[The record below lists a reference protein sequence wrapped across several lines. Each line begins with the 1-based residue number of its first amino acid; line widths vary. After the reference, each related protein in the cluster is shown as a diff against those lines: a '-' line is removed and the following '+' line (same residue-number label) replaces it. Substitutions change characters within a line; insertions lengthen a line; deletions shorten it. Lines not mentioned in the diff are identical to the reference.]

1 MSKKTQT
8 LIQKFS
14 TYIQVQ
20 PQGQNYY
27 IPLYQTDTKLKKIIS
42 SHLTSFPNDSEEDC
56 IRYFLQV
63 LKKSDYQD
71 RVAQQLIFCYLQ
83 TTCWYASQKVS
94 QELSN
99 TGNLNLHYSHEDCF
113 MIACELTLETAKLL
127 DNFDFDANV
136 SVQTYTQTVLRRMI
150 KNKIVR
156 QLKTK
161 SLKFS
166 DHGLLKN
173 TSKSYLDECLFAYG
187 INSHKITEY
196 GIVFQS
202 FKDLYN
208 FLFTTDNNLEKSKK
222 KDLVNT
228 LNSEQCQIISERVK
242 QQFKRL
248 NLAEKVFQEREIKQ
262 ILNLCVEIIRNHQ
275 NRKSVPWENLHQE
288 IESSHDSLDLINY
301 TEVNEEFNEIKVIIQ
316 EEFSSLSLSHK
327 IILLWLGLEIKQTDF
342 IEFLGVKQQ
351 FQVSRELKKYLKNI
365 LKAIVKKVLVNQT
378 KITTREIN
386 QLCNDNIQVIKEYL
400 NYYSKDYFTKML
412 LEIINHYS
420 SQLNLNSLESEPSK
434 FNFLLRN
441 FETKINEKLDL
452 ELKIFS
458 SSQEKMTNF
467 INTTISNNRALLL

>member
-1 MSKKTQT
+1 MSKKTHT

-20 PQGQNYY
+20 PQGKNYY
-27 IPLYQTDTKLKKIIS
+27 IPLYQTDIKLKKIIS
-42 SHLTSFPNDSEEDC
+42 SHLTSFPSDSEEEC

-71 RVAQQLIFCYLQ
+71 RVTQQLIFCYLQ

-173 TSKSYLDECLFAYG
+173 TSKSYLDESLFAYG
-187 INSHKITEY
+187 ITANNITEY

-208 FLFTTDNNLEKSKK
+208 FLFTTDNNLSKGKK
-222 KDLVNT
+222 KDLINS
-228 LNSEQCQIISERVK
+228 LNPEQCQLISERVQ

-248 NLAEKVFQEREIKQ
+248 NLAEKVFSAREIKQ
-262 ILNLCVEIIRNHQ
+262 ILNFCVEVIRNHQ
-275 NRKSVPWENLHQE
+275 NRESVPIENLHQE
-288 IESSHDSLDLINY
+288 IESPHDSLDLINY
-301 TEVNEEFNEIKVIIQ
+301 AEVNEEFNEIKKIIQ
-316 EEFSSLSLSHK
+316 AEFSPLSLSHK

-342 IEFLGVKQQ
+342 IDFLGVQQQ

-365 LKAIVKKVLVNQT
+365 LKAIVT
-378 KITTREIN
+378 KIFANQKEMTVREIN
-386 QLCNDNIQVIKEYL
+386 QLCNDNIQVIKDYL
-400 NYYSKDYFTKML
+400 HYYSQDYFTNML
-412 LEIINHYS
+412 IEIIRYYS
-420 SQLNLNSLESEPSK
+420 AQLNPNTLENEQNT
-434 FNFLLRN
+434 FNFLLAN
-441 FETKINEKLDL
+441 FEIKINKKLDL
-452 ELKIFS
+452 EIKRFS
-458 SSQEKMTNF
+458 SSEEKMTNF
-467 INTTISNNRALLL
+467 LTTTINNNRALLL